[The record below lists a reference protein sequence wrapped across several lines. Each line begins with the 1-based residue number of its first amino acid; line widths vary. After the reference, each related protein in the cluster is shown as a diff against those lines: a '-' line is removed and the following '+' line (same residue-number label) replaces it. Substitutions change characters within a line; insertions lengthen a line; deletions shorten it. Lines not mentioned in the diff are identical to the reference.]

1 MQQPGKHPRIQFLP
15 KMLIDMSGTAVD
27 QLMPALPLLFSF
39 LFVFYQHHHKLI
51 QIHMITVPVL
61 LLLQR
66 VHRKRLIPARQ
77 RCHGQIRRT
86 QPCHLRQGLPDQPD
100 ILHFHTARFQ
110 RGTANAPALHI
121 AQHFTVDRTDDLHIP
136 RLPVIDLVTDTA
148 VYRDEI
154 PCLQQVRS
162 PVCPHMHLSLD
173 TIKNLRMVMPVD
185 AVYHY
190 IDHHHRNRNPQH
202 IRRPVCLI
210 ISPHIHAPAFAA
222 CFLYGSLSVL
232 CLLRDYSII
241 DQSVRIL
248 NAFLRRLTFFT
259 KNCCP
264 RTAGTR
270 TVIEYWK
277 FLREFHRFFTEK
289 YSIVDSR
296 KKQQK

>member
-1 MQQPGKHPRIQFLP
+1 MQQPGKSPRIQLLP
-15 KMLIDMSGTAVD
+15 KMLIDMSGTTVD
-27 QLMPALPLLFSF
+27 QLMPVLPLLFSF

-61 LLLQR
+61 LLLQW
-66 VHRKRLIPARQ
+66 VHRKRLVPARLH
-77 RCHGQIRRT
+77 CHGQVRRT
-86 QPCHLRQGLPDQPD
+86 QPCHLRQCLPDQSG
-100 ILHFHTARFQ
+100 ILHFHTVRFQ

-148 VYRDEI
+148 VYRNEI

-185 AVYHY
+185 TVYHH

-222 CFLYGSLSVL
+222 CSALCRRLPVWLFIFPVSVLFCTCLILYLFYPVPVLKLFCIYSIL
-232 CLLRDYSII
+232 CLLKDYSII
-241 DQSVRIL
+241 DHSDRIL
-248 NAFLRRLTFFT
+248 NAFCD
-259 KNCCP
+259 N
-264 RTAGTR
+264 
-270 TVIEYWK
+270 
-277 FLREFHRFFTEK
+277 
-289 YSIVDSR
+289 
-296 KKQQK
+296 